1 MPSKSTKS
9 IAGRVDNST
18 YFELMQMA
26 KDVRMTLSQFIGFTL
41 TDMAKNKRQMGAIK
55 QEQVTYSGAKRFLD
69 TMLEETNTPT
79 ERQQIPKHI
88 FNPNPL
94 NDYAKVPIDMPPDI
108 TGYYTEVQV
117 YRMEL
122 VNEKGIRGKWHN
134 NLAIPKKQLIRTD
147 NYSPISVEEIE
158 LLEAFNTGNSF
169 YPILYR
175 VIATSY
181 SFFDENRNQI
191 ITFNGYDSIRYGTMV
206 DGDYTGYQKWYYS
219 YEDFSRNKK
228 SVLIKLY

>member
-108 TGYYTEVQV
+108 TGYYTEEQV

-122 VNEKGIRGKWHN
+122 W
-134 NLAIPKKQLIRTD
+134 L
-147 NYSPISVEEIE
+147 S
-158 LLEAFNTGNSF
+158 
-169 YPILYR
+169 
-175 VIATSY
+175 
-181 SFFDENRNQI
+181 
-191 ITFNGYDSIRYGTMV
+191 
-206 DGDYTGYQKWYYS
+206 
-219 YEDFSRNKK
+219 
-228 SVLIKLY
+228 